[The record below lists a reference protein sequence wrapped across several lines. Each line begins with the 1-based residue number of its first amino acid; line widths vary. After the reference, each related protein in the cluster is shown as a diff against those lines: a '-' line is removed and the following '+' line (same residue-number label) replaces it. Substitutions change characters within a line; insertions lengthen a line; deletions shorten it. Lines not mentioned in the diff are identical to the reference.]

1 MHQIDIKD
9 NMLLIC
15 PSDIKEK
22 ILTNNKSL
30 VDISFMTL
38 EEYKKRYYFDYD
50 YHTVKYL
57 MDTYGYTLNNAK
69 EIIESLYFVEDKDYP
84 NNNLN
89 DFYGN
94 GIILKRCA
102 FSRVDENY
110 LTDCSASGMA
120 SIDTDYQGDGNTA
133 FLSFSIKG

>member
-1 MHQIDIKD
+1 
-9 NMLLIC
+9 
-15 PSDIKEK
+15 
-22 ILTNNKSL
+22 
-30 VDISFMTL
+30 MTAI
-38 EEYKKRYYFDYD
+38 YC
-50 YHTVKYL
+50 
-57 MDTYGYTLNNAK
+57 
-69 EIIESLYFVEDKDYP
+69 LYFYRVKII

-133 FLSFSIKG
+133 FLSFSIKVTNDTIINRRLFKVHHKLVKDIYGLQCGRSGLEFEYGVDADVKKTRTMMSFFFRTCFKYDCRI